1 MRSLVTLCGRNVG
14 RVVLGLSAVWLVVA
28 AVPAAAQ
35 TPTTADH
42 PVTFTKDVAPILQE
56 HCQQCHRPG
65 TIAPMSLITYEQVRP
80 YARAIKQRT
89 QLAYVLGQRGAMP
102 PWFIERNVGIQKF
115 KDDVRLSD
123 AQIATLAKWADTGA
137 PLGNPADMPPPRV
150 WADDTA
156 WQLGQPDLIVTSPT
170 VTVKATAPEWWGTLD
185 NTPTELA
192 EDRYALSIE
201 NKETSDLA
209 RGTAENKTGVGQGK
223 LSNYVFH
230 HNFLSVQ
237 RPNGEDRYQ
246 LGITSGNR
254 SALVFQNDAA
264 KLIPAKAVFGWD
276 VHIHAPGVEGAP
288 DRHSSLSAGFKF
300 QPRGYKPKYRELR
313 VGSGTNDIQ
322 VRPDSDTNRYDLYF
336 IAPEHMKLVN
346 YTPHMHAA
354 GIRMCMEAIYQN
366 YSETLACAGVDHNW
380 MRNYQYD
387 DDSAPLIPKGAIL
400 HTIAWLDGT
409 AKNANLA
416 DPRNMTLYGRRSVS
430 NMLSTVDRALALSEE
445 QYQQEIA
452 KRKQY
457 LDRTDG
463 WNQVIGCPGC
473 FGSQE
478 AAAPIA
484 VD

>member
-1 MRSLVTLCGRNVG
+1 MRNQLTSCGRHVG
-14 RVVLGLSAVWLVVA
+14 RVLLGLSAVWLVVA

-35 TPTTADH
+35 TAADR
-42 PVTFTKDVAPILQE
+42 PVTFTKDIAPILQKN
-56 HCQQCHRPG
+56 CQQCHRPD

-89 QLAYVLGQRGAMP
+89 QLAYVLGNRGAMP
-102 PWFIERNVGIQKF
+102 PWFFERNIGIQQL
-115 KDDVRLSD
+115 KDDMRLSD
-123 AQIATLAKWADTGA
+123 AEIATLAKWADSGA
-137 PLGNPADMPPPRV
+137 PEGNRADMPPPLV
-150 WADDTA
+150 FADDTV
-156 WQLGQPDLIVTSPT
+156 WTLGKPDLIVASPT
-170 VTVKATAPEWWGTLD
+170 VIVKATAPEWWGTLED
-185 NTPTELA
+185 TPTDLP
-192 EDRYALSIE
+192 EDRYAASIE
-201 NKETSDLA
+201 NKETSNLP
-209 RGTAENKTGVGQGK
+209 RGTAENITGVGQGK

-237 RPNGEDRYQ
+237 RPDGEDRYQ

-254 SALVFQNDAA
+254 SSLVFPTDAA

-300 QPRGYKPKYRELR
+300 QPRGYKPTYREVR

-322 VRPDSDTNRYDLYF
+322 VRPDSDTNRYDMYYVV
-336 IAPEHMKLVN
+336 PEHLKYVN

-366 YSETLACAGVDHNW
+366 YTETLACAGVDHNW

-387 DDSAPLIPKGAIL
+387 DNSAPILPKGTIL

-409 AKNANLA
+409 AKNANIA
-416 DPRNMTLYGRRSVS
+416 DPRNMTIYGRRSVT
-430 NMLSTVDRALALSEE
+430 NMLSTVDRALALTEE
-445 QYQQEIA
+445 QYQEELR
-452 KRKQY
+452 KRREY
-457 LDRTDG
+457 LDRTNG
-463 WNQVIGCPGC
+463 WNNVIGCVGC
-473 FGSQE
+473 FGAPAE
-478 AAAPIA
+478 ARPAA